1 MKGNFNQNNMK
12 NSVKL
17 SLVALSLTV
26 ISGVAL
32 TFCSPKSDKPADGQ
46 DTVKVDTATNPVDTT
61 AQVPQDSAAAQ

>member
-1 MKGNFNQNNMK
+1 MK

-17 SLVALSLTV
+17 SLVALSLAV

-32 TFCSPKSDKPADGQ
+32 TFCSPKSEKPVDGQ
-46 DTVKVDTATNPVDTT
+46 DTVKIDTATNPVDST